1 MTPFARFAFFAVAR
15 DASFVTLAA
24 ATLMVAFSFEP
35 PLAFKIGTTVALI
48 FSIGLIIR
56 SYFLTE
62 ERLLRSEVWRAL
74 RPDERPTGIQGR
86 QLARAQLEE
95 LLLRFAKPPLE
106 SPVFST
112 VQPWCFRWARRGSDS
127 FVSTVAKNLR

>member
-1 MTPFARFAFFAVAR
+1 MNPFARFAFFTIAR

-35 PLAFKIGTTVALI
+35 PLAFKIGATVALI
-48 FSIGLIIR
+48 FSIGLVVR

-74 RPDERPTGIQGR
+74 RPDERPAGEQGR

-95 LLLRFAKPPLE
+95 LLLRFAKSASGIAGVLYGAAL
-106 SPVFST
+106 VLAAGGAT
-112 VQPWCFRWARRGSDS
+112 TG
-127 FVSTVAKNLR
+127 L

>member
-1 MTPFARFAFFAVAR
+1 
-15 DASFVTLAA
+15 VTLAA

-35 PLAFKIGTTVALI
+35 PLAFKIGATVALI

-74 RPDERPTGIQGR
+74 RPDERPAGIQGR

-95 LLLRFAKPPLE
+95 LLLRFAKAASGIAGILYSSALVLSMGPPGL
-106 SPVFST
+106 
-112 VQPWCFRWARRGSDS
+112 
-127 FVSTVAKNLR
+127 

>member
-35 PLAFKIGTTVALI
+35 PLAFKIGATVALI

-74 RPDERPTGIQGR
+74 RPDERPAGIQG
-86 QLARAQLEE
+86 ASVGAS
-95 LLLRFAKPPLE
+95 A
-106 SPVFST
+106 
-112 VQPWCFRWARRGSDS
+112 ARRAAAALRQSRLWNRRYSLQFGLGAFDGPVGALT
-127 FVSTVAKNLR
+127 VS